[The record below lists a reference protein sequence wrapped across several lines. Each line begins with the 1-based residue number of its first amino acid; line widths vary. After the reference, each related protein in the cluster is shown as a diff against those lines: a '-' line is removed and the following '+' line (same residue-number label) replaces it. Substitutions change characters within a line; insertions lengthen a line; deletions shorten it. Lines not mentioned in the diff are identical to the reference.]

1 MYKREMKKRA
11 TKAQSSKREF
21 VIVESKQ
28 CLIRNSAAENSE

>member
-21 VIVESKQ
+21 VIMESKH
-28 CLIRNSAAENSE
+28 CLIRNPAAENSE